1 MKRVL
6 VIDDEPDIRTL
17 VNLTL
22 TREGYEVSVAAD
34 GAEGLRL
41 LTEFRPDVVLL
52 DLRMP
57 VVNGW
62 RFLEMAREAGELENV
77 RVVAISAHTGKPAAE
92 DAKAAGCDAYIS
104 KPFTTE
110 ELLEAVEGDA
120 PREHSG

>member
-17 VNLTL
+17 VQMTL
-22 TREGYEVSVAAD
+22 RQEGYEVAAASD
-34 GAEGLRL
+34 GAQGLHL
-41 LTEFRPDVVLL
+41 LAELKPDVILL

-62 RFLEMAREAGELENV
+62 RFLEMAHESSALEGV
-77 RVVAISAHTGKPAAE
+77 RVVAISAHTGRPAAE

-110 ELLEAVEGDA
+110 ELLTAIRGEDQQETT
-120 PREHSG
+120 E